1 MTTQASKP
9 RAAFFVD
16 GFNLYHSLCS
26 GEKALAGRKLKWL
39 DLTALFRAILSSVDP
54 TARLTHITYFTAYAH
69 HLAKVAPDKITRHQA
84 YVRALT
90 ATGVNVVLNQ
100 FKSKDAWDSRT
111 GTHFLTH
118 EEKETDVA
126 MACAIL
132 EGAALNQFD
141 AAVIVSGDT
150 DLRPVVG
157 TFTRLHPDKRLL
169 FAFPFDRKNRELAR
183 LVPSSFSIGAELY
196 AKNQFPDRVRLPSGK
211 FVYRPK
217 EWLRR

>member
-1 MTTQASKP
+1 MNSSSSP

-26 GEKALAGRKLKWL
+26 AGKVLPDKSLKWL
-39 DLTALFRAILSSVDP
+39 DLQALFKSCLYVIDP
-54 TARLTHITYFTAYAH
+54 TARLTSTTYFTAYAH
-69 HLAKVAPDKITRHQA
+69 HLAKVAPEKITRHQA

-90 ATGVNVVLNQ
+90 ATGVNVVVNQ

-183 LVPSSFSIGAELY
+183 LVPASFSIGAELY
-196 AKNQFPDRVRLPSGK
+196 AKHQFPDRVRLPSGK
-211 FVYRPK
+211 FVHRPK
-217 EWLRR
+217 EWLRG